1 MVFNSC
7 AYQSYTRTTNINRV
21 INGSYNSPRSNNK
34 RNKNGNIIYWD
45 VNTVDVYPTDEGH
58 SNVIYNVHWR
68 LNAVDTQ
75 VDAEGNPY
83 TAVVYGTQVLDTS
96 DLSGFI
102 DFDSVTSA
110 EVQGW
115 VESAMGEEQVQT
127 IKIILMQ
134 TLQGKS
140 HLPR

>member
-1 MVFNSC
+1 M
-7 AYQSYTRTTNINRV
+7 AI
-21 INGSYNSPRSNNK
+21 SYN
-34 RNKNGNIIYWD
+34 WD
-45 VNTVDVYPTDEGH
+45 VNTVDVYPTEEGQTD
-58 SNVIYNVHWR
+58 VIYNVHWI

-83 TAVVYGTQVLDTS
+83 TASIYSTQVLDTS

-115 VESAMGEEQVQT
+115 VESAMGAEEVQSLKDNLDANIAGQINPT
-127 IKIILMQ
+127 SETKQLV
-134 TLQGKS
+134 G
-140 HLPR
+140 

>member
-1 MVFNSC
+1 M
-7 AYQSYTRTTNINRV
+7 AI
-21 INGSYNSPRSNNK
+21 SYN
-34 RNKNGNIIYWD
+34 WD
-45 VNTVDVYPTDEGH
+45 VNTVDVYPTDGDYTD
-58 SNVIYNVHWR
+58 VIYNVHWR

-83 TAVVYGTQVLDTS
+83 TASVYGTQVLDTS

-115 VESAMGEEQVQT
+115 VESAMGTEEVQSLKDGLDANIAGQINPT
-127 IKIILMQ
+127 SETK
-134 TLQGKS
+134 TLVA
-140 HLPR
+140 